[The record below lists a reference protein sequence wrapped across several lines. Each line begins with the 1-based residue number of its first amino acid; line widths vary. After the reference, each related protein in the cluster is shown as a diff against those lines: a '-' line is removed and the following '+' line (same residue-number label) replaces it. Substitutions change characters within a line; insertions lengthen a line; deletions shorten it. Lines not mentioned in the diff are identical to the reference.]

1 MLTAGPGSLASAHLG
16 AYLGAFSAPIKMRIC
31 IFDPDGSASHWSPG
45 PPAAAM
51 SVNIVDESP
60 SGPPVRALRSEC
72 WGVRLCQSVLAEIS
86 SRYRS
91 RAEGRAKLA
100 HHGQTILFEPTMK
113 PTKPAIATRPC
124 LISAWRSHPM
134 STTSARPSGSQNPMV
149 GLHFFARSLR
159 SATVCGGGGC
169 GGGGWRAAKCAER
182 VVADLR
188 GEGGR
193 RGRRGD
199 NFSGRSLLPRI
210 AAGRW

>member
-72 WGVRLCQSVLAEIS
+72 WGVRLCRSVLTEIS
-86 SRYRS
+86 SRYGS

-124 LISAWRSHPM
+124 LISA
-134 STTSARPSGSQNPMV
+134 
-149 GLHFFARSLR
+149 
-159 SATVCGGGGC
+159 
-169 GGGGWRAAKCAER
+169 
-182 VVADLR
+182 
-188 GEGGR
+188 
-193 RGRRGD
+193 
-199 NFSGRSLLPRI
+199 
-210 AAGRW
+210 